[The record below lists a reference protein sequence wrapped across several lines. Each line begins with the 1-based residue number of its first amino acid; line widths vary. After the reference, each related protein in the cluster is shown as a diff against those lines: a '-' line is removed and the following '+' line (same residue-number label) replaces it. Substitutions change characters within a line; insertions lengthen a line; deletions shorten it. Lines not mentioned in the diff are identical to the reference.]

1 MTWRKNS
8 SCKKK
13 GFWRN
18 GVSCFPP
25 MIGIYTGAVL
35 IVALLRDS
43 CWGSGLWIFLFLHI
57 FISVSRA
64 RFSAKVPHGKHDI
77 YQKVACFFMCGRTS
91 MIRTPQAWLEPPTN
105 ILQRM
110 FRICPTEVKHN
121 SVVGLEDNWL
131 TVLCS
136 WYCHRW
142 WFYLM
147 LQVAYIHDRKLDA
160 VTVSLCIYKVSKHH
174 LLHWSK
180 WLVLLLYTH
189 LSHFSFCKRGG
200 GCSFCKFG
208 SFNLFFV

>member
-8 SCKKK
+8 TCKKK

-25 MIGIYTGAVL
+25 LIGICTGAVL
-35 IVALLRDS
+35 IVALLCDS

-57 FISVSRA
+57 FTSVSRA
-64 RFSAKVPHGKHDI
+64 RFSAKVPHGKLDI
-77 YQKVACFFMCGRTS
+77 YQKVACFYVCVGE
-91 MIRTPQAWLEPPTN
+91 QAWLEPPTN
-105 ILQRM
+105 ILQRV

-147 LQVAYIHDRKLDA
+147 LEVAYIHNRKLDA

-174 LLHWSK
+174 LLHWWKMASFIVIHTFVS
-180 WLVLLLYTH
+180 LFLL
-189 LSHFSFCKRGG
+189 
-200 GCSFCKFG
+200 
-208 SFNLFFV
+208 